1 MKIANSGGTPTYTR
15 PCCTSELEIQDEE
28 SLKTDIENFTKALS
42 TSDHSKAFMNAASPG
57 VINVFMPNKFY
68 QNDDIYLEK
77 LSNIMS
83 AEYKT
88 ITKNNNGSKKLSM
101 ASPYFRENNLK
112 LKSIDFLS
120 SIRAVLSITGNLVK
134 NSILF
139 YQNYNEPI

>member
-1 MKIANSGGTPTYTR
+1 MPTAIHKIVHTVMIATVAIVSSHMPKYPISINATALPTTNFQLLEPNQANIATTKIIIGQGVANN
-15 PCCTSELEIQDEE
+15 
-28 SLKTDIENFTKALS
+28 NFSNLTK
-42 TSDHSKAFMNAASPG
+42 
-57 VINVFMPNKFY
+57 
-68 QNDDIYLEK
+68 
-77 LSNIMS
+77 
-83 AEYKT
+83 
-88 ITKNNNGSKKLSM
+88 KNNNGSKKLSM